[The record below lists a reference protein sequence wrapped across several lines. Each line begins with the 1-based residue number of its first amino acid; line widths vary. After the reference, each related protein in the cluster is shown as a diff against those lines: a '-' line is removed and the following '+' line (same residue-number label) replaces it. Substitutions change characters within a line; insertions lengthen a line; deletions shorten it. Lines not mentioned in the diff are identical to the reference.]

1 MAEPLRSNRD
11 FRLLWLSGLFAV
23 LGSQMSAIALP
34 LLILKETGSAVQAGA
49 VGTVAVCAVL
59 ITMLP
64 GGVMADRVERRRLMR
79 LCDAGGWRPS
89 PPWPS
94 PCGTGTPRWPS
105 SCWSRPPAP
114 C

>member
-11 FRLLWLSGLFAV
+11 FRLLWLSGLFAA
-23 LGSQMSAIALP
+23 LGGQMSAIALP

-79 LCDAGGWRPS
+79 LCDVGSLAAVTALALS
-89 PPWPS
+89 V
-94 PCGTGTPRWPS
+94 
-105 SCWSRPPAP
+105 
-114 C
+114 